1 VVQEAPDK
9 SGTSK
14 IKHAWVSRR
23 FQNEPALAQLNKAPI
38 RENRHAHCDVETE
51 RSLRWIAEK

>member
-1 VVQEAPDK
+1 VAQEAPDK

-23 FQNEPALAQLNKAPI
+23 FQNEPALAQLNKASI

-51 RSLRWIAEK
+51 RSLR